1 MSQKKYYNALI
12 IGSNFGYNSHFKALK
27 KINIFNIDISSPNI
41 NNKNIKYEKA
51 RKFKSYKYAL
61 KKNRYHIITCAV
73 PPKVQE
79 KIIKYIINKK
89 ISVKYLF
96 FEKLYSTDLKF
107 LNKTLNYFNNKN
119 ILINLNFIFPKL
131 LQWKI
136 LNKLLKNEKIKFIKY
151 SWLFKQS
158 FFNNLK
164 KTWKIDEK
172 KGGGLYFYYLI
183 HLIYNLITL
192 FKKIEIL
199 DIVKSSNNK
208 YKLIDHLSIKLL
220 CGKKIPCEIEISNNS
235 PNNIHQLKIETEK
248 NIIELI
254 SKSKDWTNKFMIK
267 KNMKNKFKF
276 NNKLS
281 NERYMLTL
289 RNIKD
294 LLNFKSTFEKEYVS
308 NLSKII
314 KCHKIT
320 KKISTKNERSQL

>member
-1 MSQKKYYNALI
+1 MSKKKYFNALI

-41 NNKNIKYEKA
+41 NKKNIKDKKIK
-51 RKFKSYKYAL
+51 KFKSYEYAL
-61 KKNRYHIITCAV
+61 EKKKYYLITCAV
-73 PPKVQE
+73 PPKIQE
-79 KIIKYIINKK
+79 KIIKFIINKK
-89 ISVKYLF
+89 IHVKYLF
-96 FEKLYSTDLKF
+96 FEKLYSTNLKF
-107 LNKTLNYFNNKN
+107 LHKSLNYFNNKN

-151 SWLFKQS
+151 SWLFKQA
-158 FFNNLK
+158 FFVNFK

-183 HLIYNLITL
+183 HLIFNLLTL
-192 FKKIEIL
+192 FKKIK
-199 DIVKSSNNK
+199 IVNLARNSNNR
-208 YKLIDHLSIKLL
+208 YKLIDSLYIKLL

-235 PNNIHQLKIETEK
+235 NNNIHQLKIETES

-254 SKSKDWTNKFMIK
+254 SRSKNWTNNFMIK
-267 KNMKNKFKF
+267 KNMKNIFTV

-281 NERYMLTL
+281 NERYMLTF

-294 LLNFKSTFEKEYVS
+294 LLNYKSTSEKKYIHY
-308 NLSKII
+308 LSSII
-314 KCHKIT
+314 LSHEIT
-320 KKISTKNERSQL
+320 KKISIKNERSQL

>member
-1 MSQKKYYNALI
+1 MPEKKYYNALI
-12 IGSNFGYNSHFKALK
+12 LGSNFGYNSHFKALK

-41 NNKNIKYEKA
+41 NNKNIKDKKI
-51 RKFKSYKYAL
+51 RKFSNYKDAL
-61 KKNRYHIITCAV
+61 KSNRYHLITFAV
-73 PPKVQE
+73 PPKIQE
-79 KIIKYIINKK
+79 NIIKYIINKK

-96 FEKLYSTDLKF
+96 FEKLYSTDVKF
-107 LNKTLNYFNNKN
+107 LNSSFNYFIKKN
-119 ILINLNFIFPKL
+119 IFINLNFIFPKL
-131 LQWKI
+131 THWKT
-136 LNKLLKNEKIKFIKY
+136 LVTLLKNENIKFVKY
-151 SWLFKQS
+151 RWLFKQA
-158 FFNNLK
+158 FFTNLQ
-164 KTWKIDEK
+164 KTWKIDPK

-183 HLIYNLITL
+183 HSIYNLTTL

-199 DIVKSSNNK
+199 DLVKSSNNK
-208 YKLIDHLSIKLL
+208 YKLIDYLSIKLL

-235 PNNIHQLKIETEK
+235 PNNIHQLKIKTEK

-294 LLNFKSTFEKEYVS
+294 LLNFKSTFEKGYVS

-320 KKISTKNERSQL
+320 KKIST

>member
-1 MSQKKYYNALI
+1 MNYGWINSLI
-12 IGSNFGYNSHFKALK
+12 KLLENEIV
-27 KINIFNIDISSPNI
+27 
-41 NNKNIKYEKA
+41 
-51 RKFKSYKYAL
+51 KF
-61 KKNRYHIITCAV
+61 
-73 PPKVQE
+73 
-79 KIIKYIINKK
+79 
-89 ISVKYLF
+89 VKYR
-96 FEKLYSTDLKF
+96 
-107 LNKTLNYFNNKN
+107 
-119 ILINLNFIFPKL
+119 
-131 LQWKI
+131 
-136 LNKLLKNEKIKFIKY
+136 
-151 SWLFKQS
+151 WLFKQA
-158 FFNNLK
+158 FFTNLQ
-164 KTWKIDEK
+164 KTWKIDQR
-172 KGGGLYFYYLI
+172 KGGGLCFYYLI

-199 DIVKSSNNK
+199 DLVKSSNNK
-208 YKLIDHLSIKLL
+208 YKLIDYLSIKLL

-235 PNNIHQLKIETEK
+235 PNNIHQLKIKTEK

-294 LLNFKSTFEKEYVS
+294 LLNFKSTFEKGYVS

-320 KKISTKNERSQL
+320 KKIST